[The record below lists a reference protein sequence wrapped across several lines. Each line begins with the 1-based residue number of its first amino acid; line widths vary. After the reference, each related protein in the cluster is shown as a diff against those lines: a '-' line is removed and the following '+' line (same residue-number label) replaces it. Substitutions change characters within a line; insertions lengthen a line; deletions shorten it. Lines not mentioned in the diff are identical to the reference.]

1 MKKTSLLILLLGIV
15 ITLPAQQ
22 MLKHEKVRY
31 TAPDGKLYINKDLPV
46 YLFLSVTPD
55 MKDGIQ
61 LESEATKAYANPLY
75 LDTDGLNTIRTPS
88 AVDPETRK
96 TVLPERDVVF
106 EVYADGIAPS
116 TASSFTGAPRY
127 TSGGTIYY
135 GKGLTVSL
143 SSKDAVSGVEQ
154 TYYSISRESY
164 QKYNAALSMN
174 KEGQQFLQYYAAD
187 FTGNAENPNAREFVV
202 DLSAPKTT
210 YATTQPKKQDILSP
224 KATISLSFS
233 DNLAGVRNTNYTFD
247 DGTERRYGSVLSL
260 GWLSDG
266 DHTLY
271 YYSVDNVDNAETRN
285 AYKFYLD
292 KTPPVVSYEIRG
304 DQYQGT
310 YTYVSNRT
318 KINLSATDNKAGV
331 EAILYRIDGGGE
343 NTFSQDFAI
352 PDSKGI
358 HNTGYWAT
366 DQVTNRAANKNLRVY
381 MDNVAPT
388 TAISYGNPQFFDRDT
403 LFVTSSTRVTLTPRD
418 AESGVKTTAY
428 SIDGAGTNNYNAP
441 FTLANEGNRKIS
453 FTTTDNVNNKETE
466 KSSEV
471 YVDNTP
477 PVIYANFSIK
487 SIGKTADGTDVY
499 PNYTRLYIGATD
511 KKVGTG
517 KIQYSMNGAAFVDYS
532 SPYTLDVSE
541 LDRFAEQKKY
551 TVVIK
556 AIDKLGNESEKT
568 VMFYVGKE

>member
-22 MLKHEKVRY
+22 MLKHEKRRY
-31 TAPDGKLYINKDLPV
+31 TAPDGKLYINKELPV

-55 MKDGIQ
+55 IKDGIK
-61 LESEATKAYANPLY
+61 LESEATNAYANPFY
-75 LDTDGLNTIRTPS
+75 LDTEGLNTIRTPS
-88 AVDPETRK
+88 AVDPETRQN
-96 TVLPERDVVF
+96 VVPVRDIIF

-116 TASSFTGAPRY
+116 TSSSFTGAPRY
-127 TSGGTIYY
+127 TSGNTIYY
-135 GKGLTVSL
+135 GKNLTVSL
-143 SSKDAVSGVEQ
+143 TSKDAVSGVEQ
-154 TYYSISRESY
+154 TYYSINKEAY
-164 QKYNAALSMN
+164 QKYNASLSMN

-187 FTGNAENPNAREFVV
+187 FTGNAENPNVREFVV

-210 YATTQPKKQDILSP
+210 YATTSPKKQDILSP
-224 KATISLSFS
+224 KATISLSS
-233 DNLAGVRNTNYTFD
+233 TDNLAGVRNTNYAFD
-247 DGTERRYGSVLSL
+247 DGTERRYASVLGL
-260 GWLSDG
+260 AWLTDG

-271 YYSVDNVDNAETRN
+271 YYSVDNVDNTESRN

-331 EAILYRIDGGGE
+331 EDILYRIDGGGE
-343 NTFSQDFAI
+343 QTFGQDFPI
-352 PDSKGI
+352 PDRKGT
-358 HNTGYWAT
+358 HNVAYWAT

-388 TAISYGNPQFFDRDT
+388 TAISYGSPQFFDRDT
-403 LFVTSSTRVTLTPRD
+403 LFVTSNTRVTLTPRD
-418 AESGVKTTAY
+418 AESGVKTTNY
-428 SIDGAGTNNYNAP
+428 IIDGAGSSTYNAP
-441 FTLANEGNRKIS
+441 FTLAKEGMRKIS

-487 SIGKTADGTDVY
+487 PIGKTSNGLDVY

-541 LDRFAEQKKY
+541 LDRFQEQKEY

-568 VMFYVGKE
+568 ITFFVGKE